1 MKRSINKKKKKNK
14 PDKRTC
20 QAKLQPYKSVAI
32 IDTTDCQIGVQY
44 FKEHKMPY
52 KPLQAPTYRVLRLHI
67 HLDSLNTG
75 S

>member
-1 MKRSINKKKKKNK
+1 MKQIRSKRIQNK

-20 QAKLQPYKSVAI
+20 QAKLQPYKSVATT
-32 IDTTDCQIGVQY
+32 DTTDCRIGVQY

-52 KPLQAPTYRVLRLHI
+52 KPLQVSTYRGLRLHI